1 MFIIQGSLGVE
12 QNTLPLRTLERERE
26 SQSQRFLRGREVS
39 RAIFSKG
46 LMDLMELDKLSEV
59 QLLVQKSVT
68 TDLKKVAL
76 IDEIINLKREREREE
91 RESISSYFQLGKYIY

>member
-1 MFIIQGSLGVE
+1 
-12 QNTLPLRTLERERE
+12 
-26 SQSQRFLRGREVS
+26 
-39 RAIFSKG
+39 
-46 LMDLMELDKLSEV
+46 MDLMELDKLSEV

-91 RESISSYFQLGKYIY
+91 RDREEREREREKDRSFQLELAKIQTSKANSGKFPAK